1 MSNKIRA
8 IRSEADYDAALA
20 SIDQLMDAKA
30 GTPEGDELD
39 LITDLVEHYE
49 GRRVP
54 MAYPIPVG
62 SRNCQAHD

>member
-30 GTPEGDELD
+30 GTPEGDEL
-39 LITDLVEHYE
+39 
-49 GRRVP
+49 
-54 MAYPIPVG
+54 
-62 SRNCQAHD
+62 

>member
-20 SIDQLMDAKA
+20 RIDQLMDAKA

-62 SRNCQAHD
+62 SRNRQSHD